1 MPTQSG
7 SVITATR
14 SEYAQSLI
22 HIDGHQFSLA
32 DYPMFRAIY
41 NTGAEKIVL
50 QTCRQVGKSTTL
62 ANNCIID
69 SVSIPNFKIF
79 FVAPTQE
86 QTHKFSV
93 DRVSATIHGSPIIEE
108 YFTDV
113 GGTDRVLTREFAA
126 TNSKIFFSYAAD
138 NADRCRGVTAQKLLF
153 DEVQDMLL
161 DTVQPVVQAC
171 AQNFTDKYEIYCG
184 TPKTMENSIEHLW
197 AASTQ
202 SEWVVKCDACNK
214 YSVARSEKM
223 LGVDGPICMQAGCG
237 AYLNPRNG
245 CWVDMV
251 KGAEYKGF
259 HISRIVMPNEVPK
272 AWAEGTDEHRA
283 ARKRWKS
290 IWNKLYGKKPDSLS
304 MFRNEVL
311 GVSDAVGRR
320 LVTIEHLRKSAT
332 GPLCSRRPDINANMK
347 GVTKVA
353 AGIDWSGG
361 GAELKSRT
369 VLVILGWVP
378 LLGKNRVLYYKIFP
392 GTHPVDEVEEIY
404 ATLCFYSMCNVIGA
418 DEGGGNFPTDLL
430 RKRFGNAR
438 NVVKFKY
445 ADNIDKY
452 CQWNPKSGLW
462 TINRTRAL
470 DRVMMSLG
478 FHQEIQFPSDLLTA
492 NVADI
497 PEPFQDILNEY
508 EEMTG
513 PNKDRKAWRHAPT
526 KPDDFLHAMNY
537 ADMALQM
544 VKGEWDLT
552 A

>member
-7 SVITATR
+7 NVVTATR
-14 SEYAQSLI
+14 SEYAQTLV
-22 HIDGHQFSLA
+22 HIDGAPFSLA

-41 NTGAEKIVL
+41 NTGSEKVVL

-62 ANNCIID
+62 SNNCIID
-69 SVSIPNFKIF
+69 CVSTPNFKIF

-93 DRVSATIHGSPIIEE
+93 DRVAATIHGSPIIDE

-113 GGTDRVLTREFAA
+113 GGVDRVLTREFAA
-126 TNSKIFFSYAAD
+126 TQSKIFFSYASD

-161 DTVQPVVQAC
+161 DTVQPVVLEC
-171 AQNFTDKYEIYCG
+171 ARSFTDSYEMYCG

-197 AASTQ
+197 AASSQ
-202 SEWVVKCDACNK
+202 SEWAIKCDACGK
-214 YSVARSEKM
+214 HSVSRSEKM
-223 LGVDGPICMQAGCG
+223 LGLEGPICMHKGCG

-245 CWVDMV
+245 AWVDMV

-259 HISRIVMPNEVPK
+259 HISRIVMPKEVPK
-272 AWAEGTDEHRA
+272 AWAPGSQGHTEA
-283 ARKRWKS
+283 VKRWKK
-290 IWNKLYGKKPDSLS
+290 IWNLLNGKKPYALS
-304 MFRNEVL
+304 TFRNEVI

-320 LVTIEHLRKSAT
+320 LVTIEQLRGAAN
-332 GPLCSRRPDINANMK
+332 GPLCCRKPDQTTNMK

-378 LLGKNRVLYYKIFP
+378 MINKNRVLYYKIFP

-404 ATLCFYSMCNVIGA
+404 ATLCFYSMCTHIGG
-418 DEGGGNFPTDLL
+418 DEGGGNMPTDLL
-430 RKRFGNAR
+430 RKRFGANR
-438 NVVKFKY
+438 RVIKFKY
-445 ADNIDKY
+445 VDDMDRYAKY
-452 CQWNPKSGLW
+452 SDKSGLW
-462 TINRTRAL
+462 TINRTRAI
-470 DRVMMSLG
+470 DRIMMSLG
-478 FHQEIQFPSDLLTA
+478 MNSEVQFPVDLAGGGT
-492 NVADI
+492 DI

-513 PNKDRKAWRHAPT
+513 PNLDRKKWRHAPT
-526 KPDDFLHAMNY
+526 KPDDFLHAINF

-544 VKGEWDLT
+544 TKGEWDLT

>member
-1 MPTQSG
+1 MPTLSG
-7 SVITATR
+7 SIVTATR
-14 SEYAQSLI
+14 SEYAQTLI
-22 HIDGHQFSLA
+22 HIDGHPFSLA

-69 SVSIPNFKIF
+69 AVSIPNFKIF
-79 FVAPTQE
+79 FIAPTQE

-108 YFTDV
+108 YFTAV
-113 GGTDRVLTREFAA
+113 GDTDRVLTRQFAS
-126 TNSKIFFSYAAD
+126 TDSKIFFSYASD

-161 DTVQPVVQAC
+161 DNVRPVVREC
-171 AQNFTDKYEIYCG
+171 ARSFTDSYEMYCG

-197 AASTQ
+197 SASSQ
-202 SEWVVKCDACNK
+202 SEWVIKCDACGK
-214 YSVARSEKM
+214 YSVSRSEKM
-223 LGVDGPICMQAGCG
+223 LGLEGPICMHARCG

-251 KGAEYKGF
+251 KDAEYKGF

-272 AWAEGTDEHRA
+272 AWAPGTDGHTA
-283 ARKRWKS
+283 ATKRWKK
-290 IWNKLYGKKPDSLS
+290 IWNLLHGKKPDPISV
-304 MFRNEVL
+304 FRNEVL

-320 LVTIEHLRKSAT
+320 LVTIDQLRGAAT
-332 GPLCSRRPDINANMK
+332 GPLCARRPDTNGNMK

-378 LLGKNRVLYYKIFP
+378 MLGKNRVLYYKIFP
-392 GTHPVDEVEEIY
+392 GTHPVDEVDEIY
-404 ATLCFYSMCNVIGA
+404 ATLCFYSMCTVIGA
-418 DEGGGNFPTDLL
+418 DEGGGNMPTDLL
-430 RKRFGNAR
+430 RKRFGTAR
-438 NVVKFKY
+438 NIVKFKY
-445 ADNIDKY
+445 ADNTDKY
-452 CQWNPKSGLW
+452 CQYNSKSGLW
-462 TINRTRAL
+462 TINRTRSIDRIMMAL
-470 DRVMMSLG
+470 GL
-478 FHQEIQFPSDLLTA
+478 HQEIQFPSDLKTS
-492 NVADI
+492 NIADI
-497 PEPFQDILNEY
+497 PEPFEDILNEY
-508 EEMTG
+508 EDMVG
-513 PNKDRKAWRHAPT
+513 PNKDRKTWKHAHS
-526 KPDDFLHAMNY
+526 KPDDFLMGLNY

-544 VKGEWDLT
+544 AKNEWDLT